1 MKKIEKDKKSPSSLR
16 HLFVKVMGEETDIT
30 LAVGPNDSIAK
41 LKSMIKVEKGFPVD
55 EQLIVYNE
63 RNLEDDRTVSDYNIQ
78 DKSTLDLVLRVPGR
92 HKGHTRTGVL
102 VTILTEASQRVPVAT
117 YTLAVRPTNSILEVK
132 LKIRDMTGV
141 PPHKQILSFAD
152 RELENTR
159 TISDYDIRNDSVIYL
174 VEKIQVYLGIPLRQ
188 ERMVLELRP
197 KDTVESVKDKIHAET
212 KISPYRQIL
221 QFNGEHLDDVH
232 SLNYYNIENK
242 SMLSLYLAV
251 EIFVKM
257 STGIDVRF
265 KFIKSNTIKNVKER
279 IQLSDDIPCKMQ
291 RLFFLDRLL
300 EDKYTLSDYSI
311 ENGSILDCDVLPISV
326 DIKMP
331 NEDDYITLAVGPNDS
346 IAKLKSMIKVEKGFP
361 VDEQLIVYNERN
373 LEDDRTV
380 SDYNIQ
386 DKSTLDL
393 VLRVPG
399 RHKGHTRTGVLVT
412 ILTEASQR
420 VPVATYTLAVR
431 PTNSI
436 LEVKLKIRDMTGVPP
451 HKQILSFADRELEN
465 TRTISDYDI
474 RNDSVIY
481 LVEKIQVYLGIPL
494 RQERMV
500 LELRPKDTVESVKD
514 KIHAETKISPYRQ
527 ILQFNGEHLDD
538 VHSLNYYN
546 IENKSMLSLY
556 LAVEI
561 FVKMSTGIDVR
572 FKFIKSNTIKNVK
585 ERIQL
590 SDDIPCKMQRLFF
603 LDRLLEDKYT
613 LSDYSIENGSILD
626 CDVLPIS
633 VDIKMPNEDDYIS
646 VNVCL
651 EDKVKNV
658 IDKIQAKV
666 AIPTDHRCLMYN
678 GVKLVHCCTL
688 MDYQIRNGSI
698 LNLVKSGGTF
708 IDMFYVI
715 YQALQTRCFFTRSNT
730 EKRTENTTCSR
741 VFLKIEL

>member
-1 MKKIEKDKKSPSSLR
+1 
-16 HLFVKVMGEETDIT
+16 MGEETDIT

-174 VEKIQVYLGIPLRQ
+174 VEKIQVYLDIPLRQ

-251 EIFVKM
+251 EVFVKM

-291 RLFFLDRLL
+291 RLFFRDRLL
-300 EDKYTLSDYSI
+300 EDKYTLSYYSI

-481 LVEKIQVYLGIPL
+481 LVEKIQVYLDIPL

-556 LAVEI
+556 LAVEV

-603 LDRLLEDKYT
+603 RDRLLEDKYT
-613 LSDYSIENGSILD
+613 LSYYSIENGSILD

-651 EDKVKNV
+651 EDKVRNV
-658 IDKIQAKV
+658 IDKTQAKV

-678 GVKLVHCCTL
+678 GVKLVHCRTL
-688 MDYQIRNGSI
+688 RDYQIRNGSI